1 MIRTFQIGLSA
12 LLLTASIGL
21 HATPAHHLDDG
32 TFTNTDG
39 SQSDK
44 PFSELMRWRN
54 ERGNLPLDEYFSDAR
69 IQRTLTRLNHDP
81 QAPVPP
87 RPEKGAA
94 VTWLGHASF
103 LIQTPSLTLLT
114 DPHLTSRAS
123 PFSFAGPKRF
133 GPKPLAIEDLPPVDV
148 VVISHNH
155 YDHLDKRTLKTL
167 IKTQTQSP
175 RFLVPLGLASWFKRI
190 GADSVREM
198 DWWQSEPIADS
209 DIHFV
214 PVHHWSARSLSDRNK
229 TLWGGWVLKSDHID
243 YFFAG
248 DTGWSSDFQD
258 IGERLGPFD
267 LSSIPVGAY
276 EPRWFMKQHHVNPAE
291 AVDIHL
297 AVKSRRSIGMHW
309 GTFQLTDEPY
319 DEPLMDLATAR
330 TEKGVSEAEFFMLPH
345 GASVQVAQP

>member
-1 MIRTFQIGLSA
+1 MIKTLLLSA
-12 LLLTASIGL
+12 LAVTLTAQAS
-21 HATPAHHLDDG
+21 TPAHHLPDG

-44 PFSELMRWRN
+44 PFSDLMRWRS
-54 ERGNLPLDEYFSDAR
+54 ERGDLPLDEYFSDAR
-69 IQRTLTRLNHDP
+69 IEKTLTALNYQPNTPIPD
-81 QAPVPP
+81 APE
-87 RPEKGAA
+87 RGAV

-103 LIQTPSLTLLT
+103 LIQTPNLTLLT

-133 GPKPLAIEDLPPVDV
+133 GPKPLDVTALPPVDV

-155 YDHLDKRTLKTL
+155 YDHLDKRTIKALLKS
-167 IKTQTQSP
+167 QSSEP
-175 RFLVPLGLASWFKRI
+175 RWLVPLGLASWFKGV
-190 GADSVREM
+190 GADNVREM
-198 DWWQSEPIADS
+198 DWWQIEEVGEA

-214 PVHHWSARSLSDRNK
+214 PVHHWSARTPTNRNK
-229 TLWGGWVLKSDHID
+229 TLWGGWVLKSDDLD

-248 DTGWSSDFQD
+248 DTGWSSDFRD
-258 IGERLGPFD
+258 IGQRLGPFD
-267 LSSIPVGAY
+267 LSSLPVGAY

-297 AVKSRRSIGMHW
+297 AVRSDRSIGMHW

-319 DEPLMDLATAR
+319 DQPVMDLAAAR
-330 TEKGVSEAEFFMLPH
+330 KAKGVSAEDFFVLPH
-345 GASVQVAQP
+345 GASVQVDPP